1 MSWSINLS
9 RFNLTRLL
17 QTEQPLTFLDKTY
30 SFKHYGQT
38 CLLHPMF
45 HSKFASGTKSWS
57 FQFWKGLEI
66 IKSLHYKNGQKQT
79 RSHRKKQFKIPTF
92 CHYIQL
98 LCRLIFIRIFFPFF
112 QNDELSGH
120 LFSRDTLSDTTWKTM
135 KKFVFAASQ
144 GVFSYVRVWD
154 TFNKREY
161 LYFAPHPLHMHLT
174 GRNLSNILSDIP

>member
-1 MSWSINLS
+1 M
-9 RFNLTRLL
+9 
-17 QTEQPLTFLDKTY
+17 P
-30 SFKHYGQT
+30 
-38 CLLHPMF
+38 
-45 HSKFASGTKSWS
+45 FASYVPQQVCIWNKVLKFSVLKRSGNY
-57 FQFWKGLEI
+57 Q
-66 IKSLHYKNGQKQT
+66 KSLHYKNGQKQT

-98 LCRLIFIRIFFPFF
+98 LCRLIFIRIFFLFF
-112 QNDELSGH
+112 KTMNCQDI
-120 LFSRDTLSDTTWKTM
+120 FSVRDTLSDTTWKTM